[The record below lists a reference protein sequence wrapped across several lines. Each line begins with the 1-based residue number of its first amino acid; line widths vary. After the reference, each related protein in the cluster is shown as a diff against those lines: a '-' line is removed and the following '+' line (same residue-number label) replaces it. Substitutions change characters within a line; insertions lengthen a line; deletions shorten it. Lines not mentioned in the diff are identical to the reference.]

1 MRMKAKM
8 GICELV
14 YILQNAVDGLKE
26 KEVHPADIN
35 EMIQFAYEYDE
46 TTETYIAKLTKEFVD
61 DLFEYSRD

>member
-1 MRMKAKM
+1 MKAKM

-35 EMIQFAYEYDE
+35 EI
-46 TTETYIAKLTKEFVD
+46 KEFVD